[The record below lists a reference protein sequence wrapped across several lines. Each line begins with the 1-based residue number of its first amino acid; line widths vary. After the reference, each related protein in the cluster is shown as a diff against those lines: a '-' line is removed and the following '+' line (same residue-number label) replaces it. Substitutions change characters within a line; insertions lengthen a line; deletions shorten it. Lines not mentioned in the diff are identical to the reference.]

1 MIQENKEKGILIE
14 NFNYF
19 FSNGYENFSH
29 TSNLTIKTNLISFII
44 IFLLRS
50 TEKKR
55 LIYFKQN
62 KK

>member
-50 TEKKR
+50 TEKK
-55 LIYFKQN
+55 KD
-62 KK
+62 